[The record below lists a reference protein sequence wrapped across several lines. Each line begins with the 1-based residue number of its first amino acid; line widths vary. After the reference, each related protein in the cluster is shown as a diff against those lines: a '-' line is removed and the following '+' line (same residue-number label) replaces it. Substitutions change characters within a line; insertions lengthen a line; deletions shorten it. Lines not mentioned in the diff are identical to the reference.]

1 MRVPLLGLSRVSVLA
16 ALLASLSPSMASAQ
30 LALPLAEVD
39 GGTIRIDGA
48 LRDWSAVRR
57 IDVGSGSDGAMSFAL
72 ARSAE
77 GLYLIAE
84 VTDDRFVRTADH
96 GATEDVIIVTL
107 AFPST
112 APRGDRALRGVELWF
127 YAGDSGR
134 SAAVVTSGAIGA
146 RRRSDVRD
154 VQIVEA
160 PRSAGGAG
168 GYTLEAFVPWSR
180 IPGSAR
186 LEEGFGAVRLRD
198 VGELAHPTIE
208 REPSLGTVDARNLG
222 SMLPLRP
229 AGGEAAVLESF
240 LSSNGLSGRLP
251 TRDERADVTG
261 DGRPERVCLIERFVV
276 VLGGG
281 YGSDGGGGRGGA
293 GYGFLA
299 MDVGAPSD
307 LTAFALAD
315 LTGDG
320 KAELTLTA
328 RQDGSGGSRDV
339 FQVISFTGPSP
350 AMVFGIETR
359 EAAPAGVVESRV
371 RVERGRR
378 GGAAGLVVSTVAS
391 RIDPTTWRMTP
402 ATDIE
407 PILLPW
413 GPVRERTYR
422 WDGTRFARD
431 GERTNPDYVA
441 PEAARASSGG
451 ASSGGASTSG
461 TTSTATTAP
470 TAPTLDA
477 LIAAWRTQAGIP
489 RAARAIF
496 DLTANLAGNATTERL
511 LVFGTRMVVIGTA
524 FRDGTGW
531 FEYGVPATSE
541 ADLLDVSAADVTG
554 DGRAEIF
561 FRVRQNIGDVR
572 REVLVVHHFTPDG
585 FPMMMTREVAREQA
599 GNRIENEIVTS
610 GGHLEI
616 RPGTTRGWSA
626 TNWPYADGPSGDGV
640 DPLLLP
646 WRDRATRFRFTGGR
660 LVP

>member
-1 MRVPLLGLSRVSVLA
+1 MRVPLLASLCVSVFLG
-16 ALLASLSPSMASAQ
+16 ALGPSIARAQ
-30 LALPLAEVD
+30 VALPLAEVD
-39 GGTIRIDGA
+39 GSAIRIDGA

-57 IDVGSGSDGAMSFAL
+57 IEVGSGSDGAMSFAL
-72 ARSAE
+72 GRSAE

-84 VTDDRFVRTADH
+84 VTDDRFVRTSDH
-96 GATEDVIIVTL
+96 GATEDVIVVTL
-107 AFPST
+107 AFPSG
-112 APRGDRALRGVELWF
+112 RSLRGLELWF

-198 VGELAHPTIE
+198 VDELAHPTIE

-240 LSSNGLSGRLP
+240 LVSNGLSGRLP
-251 TRDERADVTG
+251 THDVHADVTG
-261 DGRPERVCLIERFVV
+261 DARPERVCLVERFVV

-281 YGSDGGGGRGGA
+281 YGSEGGGGRGGA

-307 LTAFALAD
+307 LTGFALTD

-339 FQVISFTGPSP
+339 FQVISFAGPSP
-350 AMVFGIETR
+350 AMIFGIETR
-359 EAAPAGVVESRV
+359 EAAPVGVVESRV
-371 RVERGRR
+371 RIERGRR
-378 GGAAGLVVSTVAS
+378 GAAAGLVVSTVES
-391 RIDPTTWRMTP
+391 RIEPSTWRMTP
-402 ATDIE
+402 AADIE
-407 PILLPW
+407 PVLLPW
-413 GPVRERTYR
+413 GPVRERTFR
-422 WDGTRFARD
+422 WDGTRFARAS
-431 GERTNPDYVA
+431 ERPNPDYVSA
-441 PEAARASSGG
+441 ETATTGGTSSSG
-451 ASSGGASTSG
+451 SSTG
-461 TTSTATTAP
+461 STATTAP
-470 TAPTLDA
+470 AAPTLDA
-477 LIAAWRTQAGIP
+477 LIAAWRTQARIP
-489 RAARAIF
+489 RAARPSF
-496 DLTANLAGNATTERL
+496 DLTANLAGNTTTERL
-511 LVFGTRMVVIGTA
+511 VVFGTRMVVIGTA

-531 FEYGVPATSE
+531 FEYGVPAASE
-541 ADLLDVSAADVTG
+541 GDLLNVSAADVTG

-572 REVLVVHHFTPDG
+572 REVLVIHHFTPEG
-585 FPMMMTREVAREQA
+585 FPMMLTREVAREQS

-610 GGHLEI
+610 GGRLEI
-616 RPGTTRGWSA
+616 RPGTARGWSA
-626 TNWPYADGPSGDGV
+626 SNWPYADGPSGDGV

-646 WRDRATRFRFTGGR
+646 WRDRATAFRFTGGR